1 MDKMKKDSE
10 NPFYKSRYFDVN
22 QLIETLRP
30 EFIRHDLLLL
40 QPIKNGEVGTIIM
53 DFGSGE
59 TVESFIPLP
68 EINDPQK
75 IGSAITYYRRYS
87 LQSLLGIEAED
98 DDANLASKGSSKPKD
113 SKPSK
118 KSDDKEWLNEG
129 MEEWDK
135 AEEWVRNGGNPYK
148 LRDKYAVNK
157 LNMEYFV
164 NISKE
169 AGHIK

>member
-1 MDKMKKDSE
+1 MDCKCRLS
-10 NPFYKSRYFDVN
+10 
-22 QLIETLRP
+22 
-30 EFIRHDLLLL
+30 
-40 QPIKNGEVGTIIM
+40 
-53 DFGSGE
+53 
-59 TVESFIPLP
+59 
-68 EINDPQK
+68 
-75 IGSAITYYRRYS
+75 
-87 LQSLLGIEAED
+87 
-98 DDANLASKGSSKPKD
+98 KD